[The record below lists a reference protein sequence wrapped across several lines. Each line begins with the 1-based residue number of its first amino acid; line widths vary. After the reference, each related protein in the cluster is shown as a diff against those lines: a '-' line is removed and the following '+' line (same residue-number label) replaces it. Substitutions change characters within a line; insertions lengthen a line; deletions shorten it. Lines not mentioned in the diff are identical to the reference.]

1 MSRFNMDTVMNKY
14 ENGRKIV
21 CDAIDTAKGI
31 SIHPKLNASVKVKS
45 RDDGEDYFD
54 GSIRID
60 KEFSLLKLIYTVLAV
75 IAAFAAAAVIV
86 NAIFSAFDTKKCC
99 KKTKKCK
106 KPEEAETI
114 EV

>member
-31 SIHPKLNASVKVKS
+31 SIHPKLNASLNVKS
-45 RDDGEDYFD
+45 LDDAEDYFD

-86 NAIFSAFDTKKCC
+86 NAIFFAFDTKKCC

-106 KPEEAETI
+106 KPEEAEAV